1 VTVGG
6 IITECK
12 KIRTRKGDPML
23 FATLDDLE
31 GQVEMLVF
39 AKVYA
44 DNADKVEIDSVITV
58 RGRVDKKEAGEVK
71 LVAQE
76 VVAFDPTPE
85 EVELAA
91 AEAAAE
97 PEVKRLSKLITL
109 EVPGDVPESL
119 LDELKQVVEVF
130 PGEHRLLLRVGQ
142 RSLKLGDEFRI
153 KAEDSACLA
162 ELGALP
168 GVSMA
173 A

>member
-1 VTVGG
+1 MTVGG

-44 DNADKVEIDSVITV
+44 DNADKVEVDSVITV

-76 VVAFDPTPE
+76 VTAFEPTAE

-97 PEVKRLSKLITL
+97 PEVSRVKRIMLA
-109 EVPGDVPESL
+109 VPGEVPESWIG
-119 LDELKQVVEVF
+119 ELRQVVDEF
-130 PGEHRLLLRVGQ
+130 PGEHELHLQVGE
-142 RSLKLGDEFRI
+142 RTLKLGDKI
-153 KAEDSACLA
+153 SGEDHACLA
-162 ELGALP
+162 VLRDLP
-168 GVSMA
+168 GVSLA

>member
-44 DNADKVEIDSVITV
+44 DNADKVDVDSVITV

-76 VVAFDPTPE
+76 VTAFEPTAE
-85 EVELAA
+85 EVEIAA

-97 PEVKRLSKLITL
+97 PEVRRMAKRVTL
-109 EVPGDVPESL
+109 DVPGLVPESL

-130 PGEHRLLLRVGQ
+130 PGEYQLLLRVGQ

-162 ELGALP
+162 ELGSLP